1 MSALL
6 DVDDVARSFGGVR
19 ALDGVSFRVDEG
31 EIVCIIGPNGAGK
44 STLFNVISGV
54 MRPSK
59 GDVRFRGRSVVGMP
73 SHRIAAAGIG
83 RTYQVVRPFSRLT
96 VLENVMVGALL
107 HERGLAPTR
116 RTAATI
122 LEAVGLERFADAPAE
137 SLTLTQ
143 RKRLEVARTLAIR
156 PKLLLLDEVMAGLT
170 PTEADAMCAFLRTL
184 HEQGIAAIG
193 AVEHVM
199 RVVMS
204 ISHRIVVL
212 DFGKTIAQGTPA
224 EVSADPAVIEA
235 YFGATP

>member
-6 DVDDVARSFGGVR
+6 EVDDIARSFGGVR

-31 EIVCIIGPNGAGK
+31 EIVCVIGPNGAGK
-44 STLFNVISGV
+44 TTLFNIISGV
-54 MRPSK
+54 MQPSK
-59 GDVRFRGRSVVGMP
+59 GDVRFRARSLVGMP

-83 RTYQVVRPFSRLT
+83 RTYQVVRPFGRLT

-107 HERGLAPTR
+107 HEKGLAQIR
-116 RTAATI
+116 RSAATI
-122 LEAVGLERFADAPAE
+122 LEAVGLERFANAPAE

-143 RKRLEVARTLAIR
+143 RKRLEVARTLATR

-212 DFGKTIAQGTPA
+212 DFGKTIAEGTPE
-224 EVSADPAVIEA
+224 EVAADPAVIEA
-235 YFGATP
+235 YFGASP

>member
-1 MSALL
+1 VSLLL

-19 ALDGVSFRVDEG
+19 ALDGVSFGVDEG
-31 EIVCIIGPNGAGK
+31 EIVCVIGPNGAGK
-44 STLFNVISGV
+44 TTLFNIISGV
-54 MRPSK
+54 MQPSK
-59 GDVRFRGRSVVGMP
+59 GDVRFRGRSVIGMP

-96 VLENVMVGALL
+96 VLENVMVGVLL
-107 HERGLAPTR
+107 HEKGLAQIR
-116 RTAATI
+116 RTAAAI
-122 LEAVGLERFADAPAE
+122 LESVGLERFAETPAE

-143 RKRLEVARTLAIR
+143 RKRLEVARTLATR

-184 HEQGIAAIG
+184 HERGVAAIG

-199 RVVMS
+199 RVVMQ

-212 DFGKTIAQGTPA
+212 DFGKTIAAGTPA
-224 EVSADPAVIEA
+224 QVAADPAVIEA
-235 YFGATP
+235 YFGASP